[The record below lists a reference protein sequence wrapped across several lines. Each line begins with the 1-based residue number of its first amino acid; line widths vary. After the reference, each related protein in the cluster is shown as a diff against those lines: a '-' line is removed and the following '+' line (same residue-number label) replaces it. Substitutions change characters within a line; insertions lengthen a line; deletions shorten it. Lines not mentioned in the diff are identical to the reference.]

1 MRGSFRKET
10 GAPWRTIFDNAINE
24 RLVSLVS
31 LQLRVLLLG
40 FLQNGGAGIGV
51 FPESEEVLIGRAGF
65 CGVALESG
73 GTSQSEMGQGAQRKI
88 DYHATMVEK
97 LLKLSGGGSSVSR
110 HQLPLPPNVPRVN
123 GPDL

>member
-40 FLQNGGAGIGV
+40 FLQNGDAGIGV

-65 CGVALESG
+65 CGVALESV
-73 GTSQSEMGQGAQRKI
+73 GTSESEMGQSTQRKI
-88 DYHATMVEK
+88 DYHTTMVEK
-97 LLKLSGGGSSVSR
+97 LLKLSSRASSVMR
-110 HQLPLPPNVPRVN
+110 HQLRLPPNVDRVHR
-123 GPDL
+123 PD